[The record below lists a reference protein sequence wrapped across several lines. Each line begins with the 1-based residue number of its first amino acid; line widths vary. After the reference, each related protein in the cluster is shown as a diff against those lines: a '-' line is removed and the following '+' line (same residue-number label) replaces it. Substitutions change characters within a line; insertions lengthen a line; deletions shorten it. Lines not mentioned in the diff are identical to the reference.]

1 MGGRHSLG
9 SGSPYIFRAT
19 LNSQYPLCFPL
30 RPLGIPPGPVPL
42 HRPHPP
48 HPPHTP
54 THTGQQGVL
63 LELLEAPALMDTCVR
78 NGVYDEPLD
87 LAAALGRLALL
98 HPTLPVVGLLQQ
110 QVRDVRGEE
119 GASCNVSYPEKREGR
134 GILHVLV
141 VAQRG
146 IQRVLS

>member
-19 LNSQYPLCFPL
+19 LNSEYPLFFPL

-110 QVRDVRGEE
+110 QVRGGRG
-119 GASCNVSYPEKREGR
+119 REGR
-134 GILHVLV
+134 PAMSRILKKE
-141 VAQRG
+141 RG
-146 IQRVLS
+146 GAFCMCW